1 MLLVLLATLV
11 LINLHMLGA
20 SRLGSLIRNVGLQ
33 AIIISVMAILVIP
46 GERLWHFWVITGL
59 SILVKGVLLPKL
71 MKYALRESN
80 TRREVEPYVSYPV
93 SILLGLFFLGSCL
106 WISHILPL
114 ESISIPPLALGIS
127 LFTICVGLFLIVSR
141 SKAITQTIGYLSME
155 NGIYATGL
163 ILSFS
168 QSFIVEM
175 GVLLDVFV
183 GVFVMGILVF
193 HINREFDH
201 IDIHLLSNLK
211 D

>member
-11 LINLHMLGA
+11 LINLYMLGS

-33 AIIISVMAILVIP
+33 AILISSIAILAIP
-46 GERLWHFWVITGL
+46 DKHLWHFWVITGL
-59 SILVKGVLLPKL
+59 SILIKGILLPKL

-93 SILLGLFFLGSCL
+93 SILLGLFFLGACL
-106 WISHILPL
+106 WISYILPL
-114 ESISIPPLALGIS
+114 ESISIPPLTLGIA
-127 LFTICVGLFLIVSR
+127 LFTICVGIFLIVSR

-155 NGIYATGL
+155 NGIYATSL

-175 GVLLDVFV
+175 GVLLDIFV

-193 HINREFDH
+193 HINREFEH